1 MIILD
6 GHSPETENKRICQIS
21 GQKSGCSCLRSG
33 HLRDNLPKPVVDRE
47 TFNRYLRGKWSLT
60 CTRSV
65 RYERLDCIYFCF
77 YHFCHNM
84 ISTKMLSMRT
94 RYLGNNIVR
103 VLVLFTFT
111 GNVSKCKYL
120 KFYSLE
126 MSSPYFS
133 SGIV

>member
-1 MIILD
+1 MSNFWSKKWLQLL
-6 GHSPETENKRICQIS
+6 E
-21 GQKSGCSCLRSG
+21 
-33 HLRDNLPKPVVDRE
+33 
-47 TFNRYLRGKWSLT
+47 KWSLT
-60 CTRSV
+60 RQFTKTSSCLRNIYQLFTKGSGHLHV
-65 RYERLDCIYFCF
+65 REVFVSYERLDCIYFCF
-77 YHFCHNM
+77 YPFCHNM

-126 MSSPYFS
+126 TSSPYFS